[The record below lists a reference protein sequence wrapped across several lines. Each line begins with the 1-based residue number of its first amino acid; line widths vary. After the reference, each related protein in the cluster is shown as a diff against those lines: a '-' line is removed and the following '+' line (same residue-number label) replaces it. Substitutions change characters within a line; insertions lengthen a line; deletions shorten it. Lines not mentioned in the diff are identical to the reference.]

1 MSRPASVAAGPSD
14 GSDVSCMLVE
24 PPAKIYQ
31 TLLVNNRQNTSTPLD
46 VAIRLSA
53 RAAALFRGGRGPIDT
68 FVTPAIRR

>member
-1 MSRPASVAAGPSD
+1 
-14 GSDVSCMLVE
+14 MLVE